1 MDEMSRQIVKNA
13 IDITD
18 EDLDRLSPGMKKIL
32 SNLPDKMKW
41 KIIAEVTESKYCFAG
56 LKPGDKFVF
65 NFPVL
70 NVVESTAAP
79 CMEAIAPL
87 ANQIR
92 ALMDNVADGRDPN
105 ESVFATQQVSC
116 WDVGVD
122 HGGLGKVMFKVYAEK
137 SG

>member
-1 MDEMSRQIVKNA
+1 MDEMSRQIVKEA
-13 IDITD
+13 IGITD
-18 EDLDRLSPGMKKIL
+18 EDLAKLSPGMERIL
-32 SNLPDKMKW
+32 SNLPDKARW
-41 KIIAEVTESKYCFAG
+41 KIIAEVTESKYCFAR

-70 NVVESTAAP
+70 NVAESTAAP

-92 ALMDNVADGRDPN
+92 ALALSAADGGDPN
-105 ESVFATQQVSC
+105 ESVLATQQVSC

-122 HGGLGKVMFKVYAEK
+122 HGGLGRVMFKVYAEK
-137 SG
+137 AG